1 MSVTDKDIETGL
13 QRLAQMAPDDSVW
26 SEIEKELRPQR
37 SLLGRLLDNA
47 RITPRIA
54 MGAGLAA
61 TLLLGAMLTFYRQ
74 AEFQDVESILAG
86 DDAESP
92 VQISTVQQAMQQ
104 DAEQFST
111 IAGIESAGIESA
123 GAELEEASDTKDA
136 DKTARGKYARH
147 LYAGNEAMWDAMLEE
162 EIHLVDIAI
171 LRSSPANQQKLW
183 LYRKTLIKELA
194 ALRYQLE
201 SGKYLF

>member
-1 MSVTDKDIETGL
+1 MSVTDKDIDTGL
-13 QRLAQMAPDDSVW
+13 QRLAQLAPDDSVW
-26 SEIEKELRPQR
+26 SEIEKELLPQR
-37 SLLGRLLDNA
+37 SLLGRLF
-47 RITPRIA
+47 RTPRIT
-54 MGAGLAA
+54 MGAGLATTFA
-61 TLLLGAMLTFYRQ
+61 LGAMLTFFMQ
-74 AEFQDVESILAG
+74 TGLQDVESIQAG
-86 DDAESP
+86 GESESTI
-92 VQISTVQQAMQQ
+92 QIIASQQ
-104 DAEQFST
+104 DAEQLST
-111 IAGIESAGIESA
+111 VA
-123 GAELEEASDTKDA
+123 GAESAETGSSETSETKAS

-183 LYRKTLIKELA
+183 LYRKTLIMELA